1 MIRSIS
7 SAQRDPGNISPAE
20 GRRGAR
26 EGFTLI
32 ELMVA
37 LALSAILSI
46 MIMMIS
52 TSAQETYSG
61 TLRKVEIYNRFRLAL
76 KIMQEDFSAWIP
88 TQELEFYA
96 DGIGGAGRRNFH
108 FDPGEQIPD
117 AKDSYGP
124 GVVNGGTAGYD
135 EFAHIIQQHYQS
147 NEVGQFNVGNSDYK
161 RHDAYQVYFRT
172 MTYIEGQNREA
183 NVEYMLVDP
192 GRPKSEWKNG
202 VPPPPGGKYGDSGAG
217 AISRDKIR
225 DLALYKVVRFFKINQ
240 DLVTKM
246 LLHPVERRVVEV
258 ATNVTDFRVEYL
270 SENPLGRSSRN
281 PPKFR
286 TPQEDHG
293 NQFGE
298 VAVRAKR
305 SKNRRG
311 DSKYTK
317 SFGYGSVML
326 DKKFPLATA
335 QSAVWGDNKLRN
347 AAKKPQPVRVGFR
360 GSSMINFGEIVPGD
374 RVYIFTDAERG
385 GRKAGGNI
393 AGRLAAFPAGDYTVK
408 TNINGMLEFVEDI
421 DCSLWNGKDQSGVK
435 YKVAFMPTALRITL
449 RMVDDE
455 GLNPKTMQQVIW
467 LRRRSR

>member
-1 MIRSIS
+1 MIREISSMQRVPGSIS
-7 SAQRDPGNISPAE
+7 AAE
-20 GRRGAR
+20 RREGAR

-61 TLRKVEIYNRFRLAL
+61 TLRTVEVYNRFRLAL
-76 KIMQEDFSAWIP
+76 NTLKEDLSAWIP

-96 DGIGGAGRRNFH
+96 DGKGGAGRRNFH
-108 FDPGEQIPD
+108 FEPGEQIPD

-135 EFAHIIQQHYQS
+135 EFAHIIQQHYLS
-147 NEVGQFNVGNSDYK
+147 NEVGQYNEGNSDYK

-183 NVEYMLVDP
+183 NIEYMLVDP

-202 VPPPPGGKYGDSGAG
+202 VPPPPVKYGEARGREVSG
-217 AISRDKIR
+217 RDKIR
-225 DLALYKVVRFFKINQ
+225 DLALYKVVRFFRISQ
-240 DLVTKM
+240 DLITKPH
-246 LLHPVERRVVEV
+246 LHPVERRVVEV
-258 ATNVTDFRVEYL
+258 ATNVTDFRVEFL
-270 SENPLGRSSRN
+270 SENPFGRSSKN

-286 TPQEDHG
+286 TPEEDYS
-293 NQFGE
+293 NKYGE
-298 VAVRAKR
+298 LAVRAKKEKTSR
-305 SKNRRG
+305 NRF
-311 DSKYTK
+311 KYTK
-317 SFGYGSVML
+317 TFGYGSVML
-326 DKKFPLATA
+326 NKKFPKATA
-335 QSAVWGDNKLRN
+335 QSAVWGDDKLRN
-347 AAKKPQPVRVGFR
+347 AAKKPQPVRMGFR

-374 RVYIFTDAERG
+374 RVYIFTDTERG
-385 GRKAGGNI
+385 GKKAGGNI
-393 AGRLAAFPAGDYTVK
+393 AGRLAAFPSGDYTVK

-421 DCSLWNGKDQSGVK
+421 DSSLWNGKDQSGVL

-449 RMVDDE
+449 RMVNDE